1 MHALT
6 EGIVNEY
13 TYYMDDTAYVTNR
26 RVKLDWAEYDLADI
40 KWVGVEERVVG
51 LRVGRFEIPSKF
63 ATIITSY
70 LFLICLFI
78 LPVAFLPGDSHSIIR
93 LVGYLVIGATHGL
106 MMRWLG
112 KRGYL
117 QYWLALSGTFCR
129 HYAMTSTQEQ
139 QVKHIVRAIKRA
151 IHDR

>member
-78 LPVAFLPGDSHSIIR
+78 LPVAFLP
-93 LVGYLVIGATHGL
+93 
-106 MMRWLG
+106 
-112 KRGYL
+112 
-117 QYWLALSGTFCR
+117 
-129 HYAMTSTQEQ
+129 
-139 QVKHIVRAIKRA
+139 
-151 IHDR
+151 